1 MGSRWICHQPIDLA
15 GIEFPGL
22 GGARVQDPEAK
33 EGASPEEPGNR
44 VGVRRKKKKR
54 GKERE
59 GKEEKK
65 KGEKKKA
72 KGTQKHTKAFWCDAK
87 HTMQSTGEGKVQGR
101 QAGRYIYIYVCVLP
115 HTIFDAYICARGAGR
130 FRIVL

>member
-1 MGSRWICHQPIDLA
+1 M
-15 GIEFPGL
+15 
-22 GGARVQDPEAK
+22 
-33 EGASPEEPGNR
+33 
-44 VGVRRKKKKR
+44 GVRGYRIRRRKRAPVLRSPVTGLECAEKKKR